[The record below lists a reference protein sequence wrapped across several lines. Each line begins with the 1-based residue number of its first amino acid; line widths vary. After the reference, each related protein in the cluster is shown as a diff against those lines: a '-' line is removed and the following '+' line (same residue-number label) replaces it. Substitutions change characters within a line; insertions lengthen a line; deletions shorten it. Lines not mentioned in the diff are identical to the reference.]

1 MEIILLEKVEN
12 LGNLGDRV
20 RVKNGY
26 GRNFLLPEGKAV
38 RATPDNVR
46 EFEAR
51 REELEQAAADALT
64 RAHGRASAL
73 EGLEV
78 TITARTAGEGR
89 LYGSVGP
96 VDIADAIVA
105 AGFEVEKKEV
115 RTPHGPIRQVGEY
128 EVEVHLHTDVDVPV
142 RVVVVGEE

>member
-20 RVKNGY
+20 RVKRGY
-26 GRNFLLPEGKAV
+26 GRNYLLPKGKAV
-38 RATPDNVR
+38 RATPENIE

-51 REELEQAAADALT
+51 REELEKAAADVLSRSHS
-64 RAHGRASAL
+64 RARTL

-96 VDIADAIVA
+96 VDIADAITA

-115 RTPHGPIRQVGEY
+115 RMPHGPIRQTGEF
-128 EVEVHLHTDVDVPV
+128 EVEVYLHTDVAVPV
-142 RVVVVGEE
+142 RVVVVGQE